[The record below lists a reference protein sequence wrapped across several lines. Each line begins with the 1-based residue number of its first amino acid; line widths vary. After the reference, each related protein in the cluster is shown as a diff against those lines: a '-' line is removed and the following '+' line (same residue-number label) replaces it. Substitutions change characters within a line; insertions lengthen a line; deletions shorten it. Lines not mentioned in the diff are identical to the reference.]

1 MNVTV
6 SHVGG
11 DDYAVQVGAR
21 TSHTV
26 TVPPEKMQ
34 RLLRA
39 GEQPEQAVERVV
51 RFLLDREPP
60 ESIMRR
66 FTLDDVVRYFPE
78 FWSRV

>member
-1 MNVTV
+1 MNVEV
-6 SHVGG
+6 SHAGG
-11 DDYAVQVGAR
+11 DDYTVQVGDR

-26 TVPPEKMQ
+26 TVPRDTMQ

-39 GEQPEQAVERVV
+39 GEQPEQAVARVMT
-51 RFLLDREPP
+51 FLLDREPP